1 MMIKTF
7 LLEINT
13 LSLLTFSA
21 ENKAKSLRVRLLRL
35 GGTAGGGGFIPIPW
49 SFLFILESRD
59 LIETPLGGRAGG
71 PLGPTLPLEISVLEG
86 GAGAILFPF
95 IILCGS
101 IGEFVANCEAVTA
114 FVFKVPVLLDVMPR
128 PLARANSQVCRQ
140 CSTDCSIDLKNWN
153 NNIVLKKKSQFT
165 QLHYVLITSWL
176 LCTFSSFILDLF
188 LHSNSTAVFLLSF
201 SN

>member
-1 MMIKTF
+1 MMMKNVASWNDI
-7 LLEINT
+7 LWL
-13 LSLLTFSA
+13 LLTFSA

-95 IILCGS
+95 IILCGN

-114 FVFKVPVLLDVMPR
+114 FVFKVPVLLEVMPR
-128 PLARANSQVCRQ
+128 PLAGPTARCAGNA
-140 CSTDCSIDLKNWN
+140 
-153 NNIVLKKKSQFT
+153 VLT
-165 QLHYVLITSWL
+165 AVLIWK
-176 LCTFSSFILDLF
+176 FEKN
-188 LHSNSTAVFLLSF
+188 NSI
-201 SN
+201 

>member
-1 MMIKTF
+1 MMMKNVASWNDI
-7 LLEINT
+7 LWL
-13 LSLLTFSA
+13 LLTFSA

-95 IILCGS
+95 IILCGN

-114 FVFKVPVLLDVMPR
+114 FVFKVPVLLEVMPR
-128 PLARANSQVCRQ
+128 PLAGPTARCAGNA
-140 CSTDCSIDLKNWN
+140 
-153 NNIVLKKKSQFT
+153 VLT
-165 QLHYVLITSWL
+165 AVLIWKIEKT
-176 LCTFSSFILDLF
+176 TVFRKN
-188 LHSNSTAVFLLSF
+188 NSL
-201 SN
+201 

>member
-1 MMIKTF
+1 MYRSKMYPLPFLTCRLISAKWKWWWKTF

-128 PLARANSQVCRQ
+128 PLAGPTARCAGNA
-140 CSTDCSIDLKNWN
+140 
-153 NNIVLKKKSQFT
+153 VLT
-165 QLHYVLITSWL
+165 AVLIWKIEKT
-176 LCTFSSFILDLF
+176 TVFRKN
-188 LHSNSTAVFLLSF
+188 NSI
-201 SN
+201 

>member
-1 MMIKTF
+1 MMMKNVASWNKK
-7 LLEINT
+7 NT
-13 LSLLTFSA
+13 SSFLTFSA

-59 LIETPLGGRAGG
+59 LIETPLGGRAGA

-114 FVFKVPVLLDVMPR
+114 FVFKVPVLLEVMPR
-128 PLARANSQVCRQ
+128 PLAGPTARCAGNAVP
-140 CSTDCSIDLKNWN
+140 TA
-153 NNIVLKKKSQFT
+153 
-165 QLHYVLITSWL
+165 VLIWK
-176 LCTFSSFILDLF
+176 IEKQQ
-188 LHSNSTAVFLLSF
+188 
-201 SN
+201 